1 MLYKLYFL
9 ICSLE
14 NPKMRRSW
22 YTMQQPL
29 SSAEVEFDVA
39 HRLMLTTVQIKNA
52 DTDLQNIPQE
62 TPTSSQKP
70 HFTP

>member
-1 MLYKLYFL
+1 
-9 ICSLE
+9 
-14 NPKMRRSW
+14 
-22 YTMQQPL
+22 MQQPL
-29 SSAEVEFDVA
+29 SSAEVESVVA
-39 HRLMLTTVQIKNA
+39 RKLMLTTVQIKNA